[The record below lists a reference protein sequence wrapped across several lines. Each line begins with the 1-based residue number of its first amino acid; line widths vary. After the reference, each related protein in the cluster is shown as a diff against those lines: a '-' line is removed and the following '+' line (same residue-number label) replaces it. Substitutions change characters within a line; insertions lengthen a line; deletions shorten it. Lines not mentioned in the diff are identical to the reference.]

1 MFRNYFKT
9 ALRNLRRNKVYAGI
23 NVAGLAVGIA
33 ACLLIFLV
41 VRFETSYDKHHENG
55 KNIYRV
61 VSLFQTEDGYDH
73 SPGAAFP
80 VGPALRTDFP
90 QLKHVARIIQSQDE
104 QITISNANGQPAK
117 KFTGRLY
124 YTEPEFF
131 SMFDFE
137 WLTGDAQST
146 LSQPGSAVLTQEAA
160 EKYFGNWKNAIGK
173 TFLHDNKHTYQV
185 NGILKNPP
193 VNTDFPFHV
202 LVSYKSIEDTQL
214 GNNLEDWVSTY
225 SQNYT
230 FIQLPAN
237 YSPGKFNTELEGFVK
252 KHKPSE
258 YTKDKYALQPLS
270 EIHYDDTYGNY
281 NARTFSHS
289 LVTALTLI
297 AIFLVIIA
305 CVNFINLATAQAVN
319 RAREVGVR
327 KVMGSN
333 RRQLAV
339 QFLCETGIITFTALL
354 LAIGIA
360 SAVLPLLNQ
369 FLNVQIS
376 FNIVK
381 EPVLILFVLGI
392 GLAVTFLSGLYPAL
406 ILSGFNPITALKS
419 KITTKMT
426 GGISLRRAL
435 VVLQFAIAHILI
447 IGTLVVMSQM
457 NFFRKATLGFDKQA
471 VVNVPIPRDSA
482 SRSKIDVLR
491 HELLQGPGI
500 SQVSFSLA
508 TPAEDGGWQSDFK
521 FDHAAK
527 STNWSANLKW
537 ADVEYF
543 DVYKLEFAAG
553 RPYAESDT
561 VREFVVNETL
571 ARKLGYTD
579 FNQIIGKQI
588 DFWDGKIVA
597 PIVGVVR
604 DFNSFSLREPMAPVV
619 LGSKQNNYY
628 MINVRLKPDETE
640 AALAFIEK
648 AWSKTYPDN
657 VYEYA
662 FMDQTIDEF
671 YKQEAQLSA
680 LYKIFAAIAIFI
692 SCLGLYGLVSFMAAQ
707 RTREVGI
714 RKVLGASSRT
724 IVYLLSKE
732 FTVLIFIAF
741 IIAGPIAWF
750 IMKNWLQNYSYRV
763 PLGVSIFIAA
773 IIGSILIAW
782 ITVGYRAI
790 KSALANPVKA
800 LRSE

>member
-41 VRFETSYDKHHENG
+41 VRFETSYDTYHKNE

-61 VSLFQTEDGYDH
+61 VSAFASEDGFEH
-73 SPGAAFP
+73 SPGVAFP
-80 VGPALRTDFP
+80 AGPALKTDFP
-90 QLKHVARIIQSQDE
+90 QLKHVARIIQSQEE
-104 QITISNANGQPAK
+104 QVTITNGNGQPAK
-117 KFTGRLY
+117 KFTDRLY
-124 YTEPEFF
+124 FTEPEFF

-137 WLTGDAQST
+137 WLAGDPQST
-146 LSQPGSAVLTQEAA
+146 LTQPRSAVLSEAAA

-173 TFLHDNKHTYQV
+173 TFVHENKYTYQV
-185 NGILKNPP
+185 NGIIKNPP
-193 VNTDFPFHV
+193 VNSDFPFQI
-202 LVSYKSIEDTQL
+202 LVSYKSLEGTHL

-225 SQNYT
+225 SQHYT
-230 FIQLPAN
+230 FVQLPAG
-237 YSPGKFNTELEGFVK
+237 YSPDKFNTELVAFVK
-252 KHKPSE
+252 KHKPAE
-258 YTKDKYALQPLS
+258 YAKDKYMLQPLS
-270 EIHYDDTYGNY
+270 EIHYDEEFGNY

-289 LVTALTLI
+289 LVTSLMLI

-339 QFLCETGIITFTALL
+339 QFLCETGIITFSALL
-354 LAIGIA
+354 LAVGITA
-360 SAVLPLLNQ
+360 LVLPLLNQ
-369 FLNVQIS
+369 FLDVKIT
-376 FNIVK
+376 FNIIK
-381 EPVLILFVLGI
+381 EPLLILFILGV
-392 GLAVTFLSGLYPAL
+392 GLAVTFLSGIYPAL

-457 NFFRKATLGFDKQA
+457 NFFKKATLGFDKQA

-482 SRSKIDVLR
+482 GRSKIDVLR
-491 HELLQGPGI
+491 QELLQGPGI
-500 SQVSFSLA
+500 AQVSFSLA

-521 FDHAAK
+521 FDQSLK

-537 ADVEYF
+537 ADAEYF
-543 DVYKLEFAAG
+543 DVYKLQFAAG
-553 RPYAESDT
+553 RPYANADT

-579 FNQIIGKQI
+579 FSQIIGKQI
-588 DFWDGKIVA
+588 DFWDGRIVA

-619 LGSKQNNYY
+619 LGSKKNNYY
-628 MINVRLKPDETE
+628 MINARIKSGETD
-640 AALAFIEK
+640 AALGFIERT
-648 AWSKTYPDN
+648 WNKTYPDN
-657 VYEYA
+657 VYEYS
-662 FMDQTIDEF
+662 FMDKTVDEF
-671 YKQEAQLSA
+671 YKQEAQLST
-680 LYKIFAAIAIFI
+680 LYKIFAGIAIFI

-732 FTVLIFIAF
+732 FTVLIFVAF
-741 IIAGPIAWF
+741 VIAGPIAWF

-763 PLGVSIFIAA
+763 PMGISIFVAA

-782 ITVGYRAI
+782 MTVGYRAI
-790 KSALANPVKA
+790 KSALANPVKS
-800 LRSE
+800 LRTE

>member
-1 MFRNYFKT
+1 
-9 ALRNLRRNKVYAGI
+9 VYAGI

-41 VRFETSYDKHHENG
+41 VRFETGYDTCHKKG

-61 VSLFQTEDGYDH
+61 VSAFQTEDGYDY

-80 VGPALRTDFP
+80 VGPGLKTDFP
-90 QLKHVARIIQSQDE
+90 QLPHVARILQSQEE
-104 QITISNANGQPAK
+104 QITIGNGNGQPAK
-117 KFTGRLY
+117 KFTDRIY
-124 YTEPEFF
+124 YTEPDFF

-137 WLTGDAQST
+137 WMTGDPQST
-146 LSQPGSAVLTQEAA
+146 LTQPGSAVLTQAAA
-160 EKYFGNWKNAIGK
+160 EKYFGSWKNAIGK
-173 TFLHDNKHTYQV
+173 TFIHDNKHTYLV
-185 NGILKNPP
+185 NGILKNTP
-193 VNTDFPFHV
+193 VNSDFPLGIV
-202 LVSYKSIEDTQL
+202 VSYESVKDTRL
-214 GNNLEDWVSTY
+214 GNNLEDWVSTF

-230 FIQLPAN
+230 FVELPAN
-237 YSPGKFNTELEGFVK
+237 YSADKFNTELEGFVK
-252 KHKPSE
+252 KHKPTE

-270 EIHYDDTYGNY
+270 EIHFDDTYGNY
-281 NARTFSHS
+281 NNRTFSHS

-327 KVMGSN
+327 KVMGSS

-339 QFLCETGIITFTALL
+339 QFLCETGIITFTALF
-354 LAIGIA
+354 LAIGIT
-360 SAVLPLLNQ
+360 SVVLPLLNQ
-369 FLNVQIS
+369 FLDLHIT
-376 FNIVK
+376 FNIIK
-381 EPVLILFVLGI
+381 EPLLILFVLGI
-392 GLAVTFLSGLYPAL
+392 GLAVTFLSGFYPAL

-457 NFFRKATLGFDKQA
+457 NFFRKATLGFDKRA

-500 SQVSFSLA
+500 AQVSFSLA

-521 FDHAAK
+521 FDHASK

-543 DVYKLEFAAG
+543 DVYKLQFAAG
-553 RPYAESDT
+553 RPYVESDT

-588 DFWDGKIVA
+588 DFWDGRIVA
-597 PIVGVVR
+597 PVVGVVR

-628 MINVRLKPDETE
+628 MINARLKPDETE

-648 AWSKTYPDN
+648 TWSKTYPDN
-657 VYEYA
+657 VYEYT

-671 YKQEAQLSA
+671 YRQEAQLST
-680 LYKIFAAIAIFI
+680 LYKVFAGIAIFI

-732 FTVLIFIAF
+732 FTLLIFIAF

-763 PLGVSIFIAA
+763 PVGVSIFIAA
-773 IIGSILIAW
+773 IIGSMVIAW

-800 LRSE
+800 LRAE